1 MLAST
6 AKICRFFKPVDFQHS
21 DNFEID
27 DEFSDL
33 DSELEQDRISA
44 PMLSTTELS
53 IDIAVSS
60 SEESSEKFCDTMKD
74 KRIPVPEIP
83 DSLEEA
89 DFVHTS
95 TVNFSTDPA
104 YWDKTNR
111 SLIAF
116 LVSNEIKSKEP
127 NKDVLQKI
135 VNNEEHFRD

>member
-1 MLAST
+1 MKRKSGACRRKEDAEKRAKLEDMLAST

-83 DSLEEA
+83 GKLSVYHL
-89 DFVHTS
+89 S
-95 TVNFSTDPA
+95 
-104 YWDKTNR
+104 
-111 SLIAF
+111 
-116 LVSNEIKSKEP
+116 
-127 NKDVLQKI
+127 
-135 VNNEEHFRD
+135 